1 MSQVKELGEESQLA
15 AELAG
20 AGSKLVVV
28 DFTASWCGPCKR
40 IAPFF
45 QDLASKYTGAVFLK
59 IDVDVC
65 PETASKHEVTA
76 MPTFLLFRGGEK
88 LAKVQGADQ
97 QALEAQVKQHY
108 GQDVE
113 GEEEVRGMVDL
124 AQYID
129 KAKSE
134 CLNED
139 DDHPFQECLTRG
151 DGYLQSD
158 CDEQL
163 IISLSFNQVVKVH
176 SIKVKAP
183 SDCGPKT
190 LRLFINQPNTPD
202 FDKADG
208 MVATQEVKLSKDQ
221 LESGSVLPLKF
232 VNFQNVQNVNLFIK
246 DNQEGGD
253 ITRIDYLG
261 FIGTPITTTNMTDFK
276 RVAGNKGESGH

>member
-108 GQDVE
+108 GQDVD

-129 KAKSE
+129 KANSE

-139 DDHPFQECLTRG
+139 DDHPFHECLTRG
-151 DGYLQSD
+151 DGFLQSD

-163 IISLSFNQVVKVH
+163 IISLSFTQVVKVH

-183 SDCGPKT
+183 SDSGPKT
-190 LRLFINQPNTPD
+190 LRLFLNQPNTLD
-202 FDKADG
+202 FDKAAG
-208 MVATQEVKLSKDQ
+208 MVATQDVMLSKDQ
-221 LESGSVLPLKF
+221 LQNGSVLPLKF
-232 VNFQNVQNVNLFIK
+232 VNFQNVQNINLFIK
-246 DNQEGGD
+246 DNQGGED